1 MGLSAISTAT
11 RHLANPKTGLPASA
25 RASES
30 AEAGA
35 APKTPATA
43 NGQDAAQSKLTLSA
57 EALALIGKLKARDT
71 QVRQHEAAHLAAA
84 GGQATSGASYTYQ
97 KGPDGVSYAIGGE
110 VGIDLSPGRTPS
122 ETIARARQVQAAA
135 LAPADPSGQ
144 DVAVAAKAQQMEQK
158 AQADLAQQQQKTSV
172 ARAYG
177 TSQSANLSQLSVFA

>member
-11 RHLANPKTGLPASA
+11 RPLVNPKVGLPASA

-30 AEAGA
+30 AAPAQAGA
-35 APKTPATA
+35 ASPATA
-43 NGQDAAQSKLTLSA
+43 NGQDAAQSTLTLSV
-57 EALALIGKLKARDT
+57 EALALLGKLKARDT

-135 LAPADPSGQ
+135 LAPADPSGHMLLKILFT
-144 DVAVAAKAQQMEQK
+144 VR
-158 AQADLAQQQQKTSV
+158 LAS
-172 ARAYG
+172 
-177 TSQSANLSQLSVFA
+177 